1 MGKPTSTRKP
11 KVGARKRPST
21 SKIVTVGTVSFPAP
35 LPPASDL
42 DLRGT
47 GTVSGH
53 QAAGFL
59 EEVSAHTCTGGHEGA
74 PRLPRWRGRLPG
86 GGRLLRAVRVP
97 RVPRVP
103 LPDAIRPP
111 HNGAGEVGHARVG
124 SAGKGG
130 NLPEAPAAPG
140 PCAAGVPAGVAL
152 FQNGRDLA
160 GRSFAP
166 SYPSLAVPGFAP
178 LAAPARR
185 GGYGARLTGSWPSG
199 SVTGEGLV
207 GLGFVSPSWEGPSES
222 ATCSHRTFL
231 LCAGS
236 PPDFPGSAD
245 VAGPPVLGLRG
256 GTEAA
261 PVRAPGVWGKH
272 AVPGQFPEPKLIH

>member
-1 MGKPTSTRKP
+1 MGKPTLTRKP
-11 KVGARKRPST
+11 KVGARKRLST
-21 SKIVTVGTVSFPAP
+21 SKIVTVGPVSFPAP

-74 PRLPRWRGRLPG
+74 PRFPRWRGRLPG
-86 GGRLLRAVRVP
+86 GGRLLRAV

-130 NLPEAPAAPG
+130 NLPEAPAAPRAVCR
-140 PCAAGVPAGVAL
+140 PEFLRPVHFFRTGVT
-152 FQNGRDLA
+152 
-160 GRSFAP
+160 
-166 SYPSLAVPGFAP
+166 SL
-178 LAAPARR
+178 
-185 GGYGARLTGSWPSG
+185 GSHLHPPILPWLS
-199 SVTGEGLV
+199 LV
-207 GLGFVSPSWEGPSES
+207 L
-222 ATCSHRTFL
+222 HR
-231 LCAGS
+231 
-236 PPDFPGSAD
+236 
-245 VAGPPVLGLRG
+245 
-256 GTEAA
+256 
-261 PVRAPGVWGKH
+261 
-272 AVPGQFPEPKLIH
+272 

>member
-1 MGKPTSTRKP
+1 MAGGCCVRCRSHGSHCPTPSALLTMAPGKS
-11 KVGARKRPST
+11 
-21 SKIVTVGTVSFPAP
+21 GTPGWEVQGREGICPRHP
-35 LPPASDL
+35 QPP
-42 DLRGT
+42 G
-47 GTVSGH
+47 
-53 QAAGFL
+53 
-59 EEVSAHTCTGGHEGA
+59 
-74 PRLPRWRGRLPG
+74 
-86 GGRLLRAVRVP
+86 RVP
-97 RVPRVP
+97 
-103 LPDAIRPP
+103 
-111 HNGAGEVGHARVG
+111 
-124 SAGKGG
+124 
-130 NLPEAPAAPG
+130 
-140 PCAAGVPAGVAL
+140 AGVPAAVAL

-245 VAGPPVLGLRG
+245 VAGPLFWDCEEAPRPLPFGRLVFG
-256 GTEAA
+256 GSSLS
-261 PVRAPGVWGKH
+261 PGSS
-272 AVPGQFPEPKLIH
+272 LSRS